1 MRSSAITFTSPKQM
15 CLRSL
20 PLSGLAEGQV
30 AVVVQYS
37 GISTSTERLLWDG
50 RFAPLET
57 AGYPVVP
64 GYETVGQVI
73 ETGPNSALQ
82 TGQTVFV
89 PGANCFEGVSSLY
102 GASASHLVVS
112 DRVALQLARDAQ
124 TDDVLLALA
133 ATAYH
138 AVSGGGQ
145 QAPHTPPDLIIGHS
159 VMGRLLARLTVAAGY
174 PAPTVWESNSALMDS
189 PDGYRVL
196 RPQDDD
202 RHDYKAIYDVTGQAD
217 DLDQWLQ
224 RIQPAG
230 DIVLAGFYANRLA
243 FSHAQA
249 YKKEARLRVTS
260 QWTRADLLAVNQ
272 LVQSGRLSLQGL
284 ITHAASAASATDAY
298 QTAFGD
304 VSCLKM
310 VLDWSAYA

>member
-1 MRSSAITFTSPKQM
+1 M

-20 PLSGLAEGQV
+20 PLAGLSEGQV
-30 AVVVQYS
+30 AVLVQYS

-57 AGYPVVP
+57 GGYPVVP
-64 GYETVGQVI
+64 GYETVGRVI
-73 ETGPNSALQ
+73 DAGPNSTLQ
-82 TGQTVFV
+82 PGQTVFV
-89 PGANCFEGVSSLY
+89 PSATCFEGVSSLY
-102 GASASHLVVS
+102 GASASRLVVS
-112 DRVALQLARDAQ
+112 DRVALPLTRDAQ
-124 TDDVLLALA
+124 TEDVLLALA

-138 AVSGGGQ
+138 AVSGGGHE
-145 QAPHTPPDLIIGHS
+145 APHTPPDLIIGNS
-159 VMGRLLARLTVAAGY
+159 AMGRLLARLTVAAGY
-174 PAPTVWESNSALMDS
+174 PAPTVWETNTTLMGS
-189 PDGYRVL
+189 SDGDRVL
-196 RPQDDD
+196 RPEDDD

-217 DLDQWLQ
+217 DLDGWLQ
-224 RIQPAG
+224 RIQPGG
-230 DIVLAGFYANRLA
+230 DIVLAGFYANRLG
-243 FSHAQA
+243 FSHAKA
-249 YKKEARLRVTS
+249 FKKEARLRVTS

-284 ITHAASAASATDAY
+284 ITHTASATSATDAY

>member
-1 MRSSAITFTSPKQM
+1 M

-20 PLSGLAEGQV
+20 PLAGLSEGQV
-30 AVVVQYS
+30 AVLVQYS

-50 RFAPLET
+50 RFAPLVT
-57 AGYPVVP
+57 GGYPVVP
-64 GYETVGQVI
+64 GYETVGRVI
-73 ETGPNSALQ
+73 DAGPNSTLQ
-82 TGQTVFV
+82 PGQTVFV
-89 PGANCFEGVSSLY
+89 PSATCFEGVSSLY
-102 GASASHLVVS
+102 GASASRLVVS
-112 DRVALQLARDAQ
+112 DRVALPLTRDAQ
-124 TDDVLLALA
+124 TEDVLLALA

-138 AVSGGGQ
+138 AVSGGGHE
-145 QAPHTPPDLIIGHS
+145 APHTPPDLIIGNS
-159 VMGRLLARLTVAAGY
+159 AMGRLLARLTVAAGY
-174 PAPTVWESNSALMDS
+174 PAPTVWETNTTLMGS
-189 PDGYRVL
+189 SDGDRVL
-196 RPQDDD
+196 RPEDDD

-217 DLDQWLQ
+217 DLDDWLQ
-224 RIQPAG
+224 RIQPGG

-243 FSHAQA
+243 FSHAKA
-249 YKKEARLRVTS
+249 FKKEARLRVTS

-284 ITHAASAASATDAY
+284 ITHTASATSATDAY

>member
-1 MRSSAITFTSPKQM
+1 M

-20 PLSGLAEGQV
+20 PLAGLSEGQV
-30 AVVVQYS
+30 AVLVQYS

-50 RFAPLET
+50 RFAPLVT
-57 AGYPVVP
+57 GGYPVVP
-64 GYETVGQVI
+64 GYETVGRVI
-73 ETGPNSALQ
+73 DAGPNSTLQ
-82 TGQTVFV
+82 PGQTVFV
-89 PGANCFEGVSSLY
+89 PSATCFEGVSSLY
-102 GASASHLVVS
+102 GASASRLVVS
-112 DRVALQLARDAQ
+112 DRVALPLTRDAQ
-124 TDDVLLALA
+124 TEDVLLALA

-138 AVSGGGQ
+138 AVSGGGHE
-145 QAPHTPPDLIIGHS
+145 APHTPPDLIIGNS
-159 VMGRLLARLTVAAGY
+159 AMGRLLARLTVAAGY
-174 PAPTVWESNSALMDS
+174 PAPTVWETNTTLMGSSEGD
-189 PDGYRVL
+189 RVL
-196 RPQDDD
+196 RPEDDD

-217 DLDQWLQ
+217 DLDDWLQ
-224 RIQPAG
+224 RIQPGG

-243 FSHAQA
+243 FSHAKA
-249 YKKEARLRVTS
+249 FKKEARLRVTS

-284 ITHAASAASATDAY
+284 ITHTASATSATDAY

>member
-1 MRSSAITFTSPKQM
+1 M

-20 PLSGLAEGQV
+20 PLAGLSEGQV
-30 AVVVQYS
+30 AVLVQYS

-57 AGYPVVP
+57 GGYPVVP
-64 GYETVGQVI
+64 GYETVGRVI
-73 ETGPNSALQ
+73 DAGPNSTLQ
-82 TGQTVFV
+82 PGQTVFV
-89 PGANCFEGVSSLY
+89 PSATCFEGVSSLY
-102 GASASHLVVS
+102 GASASRLVVS
-112 DRVALQLARDAQ
+112 DRVALPLTRDAQ
-124 TDDVLLALA
+124 TEDVLLALA

-138 AVSGGGQ
+138 AVSGGGHE
-145 QAPHTPPDLIIGHS
+145 APHTPPDLIIGNS
-159 VMGRLLARLTVAAGY
+159 AMGRLLARLTVAAGY
-174 PAPTVWESNSALMDS
+174 PAPTVWETNTTLMGS
-189 PDGYRVL
+189 SDGDRVL
-196 RPQDDD
+196 RPEDDD
-202 RHDYKAIYDVTGQAD
+202 RHDYKTIYDVTGQAD
-217 DLDQWLQ
+217 DLDDWLQ
-224 RIQPAG
+224 RIQPGG

-243 FSHAQA
+243 FSHAKA
-249 YKKEARLRVTS
+249 FKKEARLRVTS

-284 ITHAASAASATDAY
+284 ITHTASATSATDAY